1 MSDVHGKYCLD
12 ANVLIEAWQKYYSPK
27 FCPDY
32 WDIINKLGAE
42 KKIFIPNEVAEE
54 IIRTDDDL
62 AIWLKGSKVP
72 VAKTT
77 ESVIS
82 CWQVILAAHPDHM
95 RLVDSIKGRSLAD
108 PWVIAH
114 AIDQSATVVTKENIA
129 TASNTKRVKIPNVCK
144 NMGVRWMDDFQ
155 FIDEVGIRFTCTS

>member
-1 MSDVHGKYCLD
+1 MSDAPGKYCLD

-32 WDIINKLGAE
+32 WDVINKLGTE

-62 AIWLKGSKVP
+62 ATWLKGSKVP

-77 ESVIS
+77 E
-82 CWQVILAAHPDHM
+82 
-95 RLVDSIKGRSLAD
+95 
-108 PWVIAH
+108 
-114 AIDQSATVVTKENIA
+114 
-129 TASNTKRVKIPNVCK
+129 
-144 NMGVRWMDDFQ
+144 
-155 FIDEVGIRFTCTS
+155 